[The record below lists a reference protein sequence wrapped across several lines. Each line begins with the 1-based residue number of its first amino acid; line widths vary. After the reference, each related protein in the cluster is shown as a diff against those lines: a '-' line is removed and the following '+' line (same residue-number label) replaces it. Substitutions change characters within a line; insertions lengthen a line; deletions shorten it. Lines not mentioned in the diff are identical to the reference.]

1 MSAIVLDAEGYTS
14 SVIRR
19 ASSGGKLL
27 LYVVP
32 LQDELDLSPL
42 PADAPEFALMPKT
55 TCKQCKAVMPLQ
67 MLALHIDQCSS
78 ISDLEDE
85 ESEVVFLDEATS
97 SSTAPGTNSDV
108 PQSSEKHCF
117 QQESEVKCPIC
128 IQTFPVSDIE
138 VHASLCSE
146 SMEKNL
152 CQLNTAEPCSS
163 LDQISCEEDV
173 LQWVMTQV
181 DRSRSFEICVSRDGM
196 VDRGLKLWKLRKNGS
211 SLNPLKVSFLGEP
224 GVDTGALRKE
234 FLSTMVAGIER
245 RLFEGESE
253 KGKVPKYSLNDLDDE
268 LFKVAGEVFAVS
280 IAQGGPAPR
289 FLQEWCYHYLVTGN
303 LKTEGIHDKELS
315 PFIKTLEDASDLFPY
330 VEEILECGYT
340 GPISVDHEERIIRA
354 VGLHMTTK
362 RIPMPQQIRE
372 GLKVYNL
379 IEVMQR
385 KPKECHDLFVTGC
398 DDKVDSHYILS
409 HLAPDMSPHGS
420 GKHKEESKILEY
432 FQDFLLELEDAQP
445 EDEDGETLSVPEVMQ
460 WMTGQAHRHLF
471 VSEREQFKI
480 AIRFDHNC
488 VEHMPGHTIC
498 YPIGSACTNT
508 ITLPTAHLGNYESF
522 KTNLL
527 TAIKFGVS
535 FDRV

>member
-1 MSAIVLDAEGYTS
+1 MFVFFFLLSSKTETTPSPSEELELIQAGLRKRTLSITSDVTHAELSSLLEAAYPKMNVLEDRWLLFKAAGGNGRRKMSAIALDAEGYTG

-146 SMEKNL
+146 SMEKNI

-181 DRSRSFEICVSRDGM
+181 DRSRNFEICVSREGM
-196 VDRGLKLWKLRKNGS
+196 VDRGLKLWKRRKNGGP
-211 SLNPLKVSFLGEP
+211 LNPLKVSFLGEP

-234 FLSTMVAGIER
+234 FLS
-245 RLFEGESE
+245 SE
-253 KGKVPKYSLNDLDDE
+253 
-268 LFKVAGEVFAVS
+268 
-280 IAQGGPAPR
+280 
-289 FLQEWCYHYLVTGN
+289 
-303 LKTEGIHDKELS
+303 
-315 PFIKTLEDASDLFPY
+315 
-330 VEEILECGYT
+330 
-340 GPISVDHEERIIRA
+340 
-354 VGLHMTTK
+354 
-362 RIPMPQQIRE
+362 
-372 GLKVYNL
+372 
-379 IEVMQR
+379 
-385 KPKECHDLFVTGC
+385 
-398 DDKVDSHYILS
+398 
-409 HLAPDMSPHGS
+409 
-420 GKHKEESKILEY
+420 
-432 FQDFLLELEDAQP
+432 
-445 EDEDGETLSVPEVMQ
+445 
-460 WMTGQAHRHLF
+460 
-471 VSEREQFKI
+471 
-480 AIRFDHNC
+480 
-488 VEHMPGHTIC
+488 
-498 YPIGSACTNT
+498 
-508 ITLPTAHLGNYESF
+508 
-522 KTNLL
+522 
-527 TAIKFGVS
+527 
-535 FDRV
+535 